1 VVGSIAKD
9 GLLSFDSCCG
19 RPMTRNSVLDGLR
32 DSKLADIQVETWEK
46 ADWSWLT
53 DAENFKGEKDMKS

>member
-1 VVGSIAKD
+1 
-9 GLLSFDSCCG
+9 
-19 RPMTRNSVLDGLR
+19 MTRNSVLDGLR

-53 DAENFKGEKDMKS
+53 DSENFEGEKEMKS